1 MKLLTTCLVI
11 MGLWATTAGAQTTPL
26 DGVLKEIN
34 YTEDTLRSLFDF
46 VAMNIDYDLKM
57 VAKIPEYKNREEI
70 LVAAIKR
77 RKGICEHYAELLHQ
91 LLLHHGYDSHLVS
104 GYTKENGRINTEFGH
119 TWNAV
124 RLDNGWYLMDA
135 TWAAGYVEDMKFYKK
150 YDPSWYLVEPAK
162 MLETHFPY
170 DPVWQLTEYP
180 ISHEAIKK
188 GAVDQ
193 GQTMEKIDYDSII
206 TAEKSMDNGQVAE
219 RVLQRIKAA
228 GVTNRLILT
237 RIKFLELELAS
248 ANAKNDVDRINQG
261 VDFMNDA
268 VVNFNAYMK
277 AKQQGFKGKEWT
289 PEKLEEH
296 TSYIKEQ
303 LRQASMLFSSVSI
316 RDPKITANLRDLK
329 RNTSKMMQDIDRE
342 IDFLNKKFM
351 NSN

>member
-1 MKLLTTCLVI
+1 MKIILTGLLLC
-11 MGLWATTAGAQTTPL
+11 GLWGLSVKAQPAAL
-26 DGVLKEIN
+26 EGVLEEIT
-34 YTEDTLRSLFDF
+34 YSEDTLRSIFDF
-46 VAMNIDYDLKM
+46 VAKNIDYDVKM
-57 VAKIPEYKNREEI
+57 LSKIPEYKNREEI
-70 LVAAIKR
+70 LEAAIKR

-91 LLLHHGYDSHLVS
+91 LMLHHGYDSHLVS
-104 GYTKENGRINTEFGH
+104 GYLMEDNQINTEFGH

-135 TWAAGYVEDMKFYKK
+135 TWASGYVEDMKFYKK
-150 YDPSWYLVEPAK
+150 YDPSWYLVKPEK

-170 DPVWQLTEYP
+170 DPLWQLIDYP

-188 GAVDQ
+188 GETNQ
-193 GQTMEKIDYDSII
+193 GQSEEKIDFDEVI
-206 TAEKSMDNGQVAE
+206 TAEKKMNDAQVTE
-219 RVLQRIKAA
+219 RVIQRIKAA

-237 RIKFLELELAS
+237 RLKFLELELAS
-248 ANAKNDVDRINQG
+248 ANAKSDIDRINQG

-303 LRQASMLFSSVSI
+303 LRQASQLFSSVSI
-316 RDPKITANLRDLK
+316 RDPKITANLKDLK
-329 RNTSKMMQDIDRE
+329 GNTAKMMQDIDRE
-342 IDFLNKKFM
+342 IAFLNKQFT